1 MRYALLV
8 VVVAL
13 LAAAGCVK
21 QYSASP
27 DGSGSPTAP
36 SPPPAAL
43 HTVEFRAL
51 GTVTTAHVT
60 YGSAQDGTSD
70 FTGAI
75 PWSARFTTKQTSL
88 FVYIEGAAQS
98 FGEIRVQ
105 IFVDGQLFRE
115 ATADNF
121 GTAQASGTV
130 TTAATSARR

>member
-1 MRYALLV
+1 MHKLAI
-8 VVVAL
+8 VVAIAAVAF
-13 LAAAGCVK
+13 LAASGCVK

-36 SPPPAAL
+36 TPPVAVV

-51 GTVTTAHVT
+51 GTVTAAHVT

-75 PWSARFTTKQTSL
+75 PWSARFSTTQTSL
-88 FVYIEGAAQS
+88 FVYIQGEAQS

-121 GTAQASGTV
+121 GIAQASGTL
-130 TTAATSARR
+130 TTGQ